1 MIQKSIIKVKAL
13 TLTIKNNNKQKI
25 FLIKKILIINI
36 NDFSK
41 KNSRLAFQSQQ
52 KNKILLKRVKIVKKG
67 NFLKVKARKR
77 SIKKKT
83 KFIYRNKI
91 LSFHK
96 DQII

>member
-41 KNSRLAFQSQQ
+41 KNSRLTFQNQQ

-91 LSFHK
+91 LSLHK